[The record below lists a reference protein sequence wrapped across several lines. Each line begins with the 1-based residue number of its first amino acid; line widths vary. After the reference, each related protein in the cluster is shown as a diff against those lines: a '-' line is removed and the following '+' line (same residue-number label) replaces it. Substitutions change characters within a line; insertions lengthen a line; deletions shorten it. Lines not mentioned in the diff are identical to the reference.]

1 MRFRSGIPLFL
12 LVLFPFFAISQKPEI
27 RTVEGESQVEFP
39 DIRSRHDVEKEALE
53 KASITALEK
62 AFGTVVIRGNSTY
75 MKNLNT
81 GKETK
86 TSVVFNSIANTY
98 VKGEVIDAF
107 DQNFEEVQGLA
118 TIDGKKKAIRE
129 LKCTAT
135 FKVRELTDDVP
146 DFEAIPLQCPDLGCN
161 TTSFKYKGSLFLY
174 FKSPYDGYLAVYL
187 DNGTTA
193 QCLLPYTRMSETFE
207 NGVPLKGGKEYIFF
221 SRQPAFSY
229 FDNTVFVDEYELSAE
244 DSQEQNR
251 LFVIFSRSAIAS
263 PGLQT
268 GLDDKLL
275 SPDEKARQYKVPK
288 SLYSEDFQKW
298 LIRNRTHKSDLRVM
312 PIDITIQK

>member
-1 MRFRSGIPLFL
+1 MSLRSGIPVFL
-12 LVLFPFFAISQKPEI
+12 LVLVPLLTCGQKPEV

-39 DIRSRHDVEKEALE
+39 DTRSRHDVEKEALE
-53 KASITALEK
+53 KASITALER

-81 GKETK
+81 GKETQ

-98 VKGEVIDAF
+98 VKGEVVEVL
-107 DQNFEEVQGLA
+107 DQNFEEVQGVA

-129 LKCTAT
+129 LKCTAK
-135 FKVRELTDDVP
+135 FSVRELSDDVP
-146 DFEAIPLQCPDLGCN
+146 DFEAFPLQCPDPGCR
-161 TTSFKYKGSLFLY
+161 TTSFKDKSSLFLY

-187 DNGTTA
+187 DNGNTA
-193 QCLLPYTRMSETFE
+193 QCLLPYARMSGSFD
-207 NGVPLKGGKEYIFF
+207 NGVPLQGGKEYIFF
-221 SRQPAFSY
+221 SRQPAYSY
-229 FDNTVFVDEYELSAE
+229 FDNTVFVDEYEMSTE
-244 DSQEQNR
+244 DSQEQDR

-268 GLDDKLL
+268 GLDEKLL
-275 SPDEKARQYKVPK
+275 SPDEKSRQYKVPK

-298 LIRNRTHKSDLRVM
+298 LIKNRTHKSDLRVM
-312 PIDITIQK
+312 TIDITIQK